1 MEKENL
7 REENGIAVSGVKES
21 NGKKYLLKGL
31 TLPELKNYFA
41 EKGHRSFR
49 GAQIFHWMYNRLVDD
64 FFLMNNLPKEIR
76 QQLSDTCELKTLKY
90 VTSEVSPS
98 SSTKKYIFETSEGNL
113 IESVIIPEE
122 VNLDP
127 DHSRFGQTKMD
138 EQQKRTTLCISTQVG
153 CPLDCQFCATGL
165 MGYKKNLTAGEIFD
179 QYSLAANDYGKD
191 KITNIVYMGM
201 GEPLLNFDATVKSLQ
216 IFADELTKGI
226 SLKKI
231 TVSTAGIAPRIIDLA
246 DTGLKV
252 KIALSLHSCFDEIRD
267 VIMPINKKYPLKQNI
282 DAVRYYARKT
292 GTRITFEYVML
303 KDINDRDEDLN
314 ALKRICGEIP
324 SKINVIPFNSLEH
337 MNPTGFSAQLK
348 SSPKERIEKFVEELR
363 NKNITVTVRFT
374 QGDDIVAACGQL
386 ALPLTKS
393 TKVIN
398 RDTD

>member
-1 MEKENL
+1 MQKENL
-7 REENGIAVSGVKES
+7 TEEKEITLS
-21 NGKKYLLKGL
+21 AENKTNGKKDLLKGL
-31 TLPELKNYFA
+31 TFPELRNYFVG
-41 EKGHRSFR
+41 KGHRAFR

-64 FFLMNNLPKEIR
+64 FYLMNNLPKEIR
-76 QQLSDTCELKTLKY
+76 QQLSDSCELKTLKY
-90 VTSEVSPS
+90 ITSEISPS
-98 SSTKKYIFETSEGNL
+98 SGTKKYIFETSEGNL

-127 DHSRFGQTKMD
+127 DQSRFGQTKTD

-179 QYSLAANDYGKD
+179 QYSLTANDYGKD

-201 GEPLLNFDATVKSLQ
+201 GEPLLNYDATVKSLQ

-267 VIMPINKKYPLKQNI
+267 VIMPINKKYSIKQNI
-282 DAVRYYARKT
+282 DSVRYYARIT

-314 ALKRICGEIP
+314 ALKRLCSEIP
-324 SKINVIPFNSLEH
+324 SKVNVIPFNSLEH
-337 MNPTGFSAQLK
+337 MNPTGFSAQLQ
-348 SSPKERIEKFVEELR
+348 SSSKERIEKFVEELR
-363 NKNITVTVRFT
+363 YRNVTVTVRFT
-374 QGDDIVAACGQL
+374 QGNDIAAACGQL
-386 ALPLTKS
+386 ALPLTKG
-393 TKVIN
+393 TKSE
-398 RDTD
+398 